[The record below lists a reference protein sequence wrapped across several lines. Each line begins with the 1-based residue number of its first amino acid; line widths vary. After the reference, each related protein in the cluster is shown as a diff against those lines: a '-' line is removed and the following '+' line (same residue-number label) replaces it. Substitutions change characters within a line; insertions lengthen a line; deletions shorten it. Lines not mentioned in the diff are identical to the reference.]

1 MTAPRMPQTDGGRRA
16 RLTFLLQRHMSKLVL
31 APSCAAILLFVYG
44 FVLWTTWISFTPSRL
59 LPVYEF
65 AGFDAYVRLWQMA
78 RWHVAMTNLV
88 VFGGLFVL
96 VSLAVGVLLAALLDQ
111 RVRAEGVLRTI
122 YLYPMALSFIV
133 TGTAW
138 KWMLNPTIGIQRFV
152 RDLGFESFTL
162 DWIVRQD
169 MAVYALVIAAVWQ
182 GSGFV
187 MALFLAAMRGVDE
200 EIVKAARLD
209 GASVARIY
217 WGIVLPSIRP
227 VFFSAVVILAHLAV
241 KSFDLVVALTGGGP
255 GYATDLPAT
264 FMYEMTFRRS
274 QINIGAASAI
284 MMLATVMAII
294 VPYLYSELRETKR
307 V

>member
-1 MTAPRMPQTDGGRRA
+1 MPQTDGGRRA